1 MGNTPSQT
9 SRSSNNPNANSSSSS
24 GPSASSL
31 LPGSRSNRN
40 RSGSTST
47 FLQNTFGTGNGNNNS
62 SSSSSTSANRQP
74 DDPLVD
80 GGHTFPLGLYQA
92 GSDDFSKPVVR
103 QLIQDRK
110 LAPFYPG
117 LEDHEEDWDEAEIV
131 GAMREAR
138 AAVETKIKQ
147 KAAGDDAP
155 PVEPCKPAEGPTTA
169 LEKKEAAWF
178 GEAAE
183 CPL

>member
-1 MGNTPSQT
+1 MGNTPSQA
-9 SRSSNNPNANSSSSS
+9 SRSSSNPNVNGSSSSAPS
-24 GPSASSL
+24 GSSL
-31 LPGSRSNRN
+31 GGRSNRN

-47 FLQNTFGTGNGNNNS
+47 FLQNTFGTGNSNNNNS
-62 SSSSSTSANRQP
+62 SSSSSNSLPRQP

-92 GSDDFSKPVVR
+92 GSDDFSKPIVR

-117 LEDHEEDWDEAEIV
+117 LEDHEEDWEEAGIV
-131 GAMREAR
+131 SAMRDAR

-155 PVEPCKPAEGPTTA
+155 PVEPCKPVEGPPTA
-169 LEKKEAAWF
+169 IEKKEAAWF
-178 GEAAE
+178 RDAAE